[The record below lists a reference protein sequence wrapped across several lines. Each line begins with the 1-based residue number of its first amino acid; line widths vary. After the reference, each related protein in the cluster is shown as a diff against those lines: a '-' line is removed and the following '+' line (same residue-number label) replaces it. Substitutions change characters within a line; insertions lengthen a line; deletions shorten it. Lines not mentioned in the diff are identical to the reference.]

1 MPAASETPNPPLATL
16 NLAPQRPRVTIIVA
30 RARNGVI
37 GRDNALPWHLPEDL
51 QHFKRTTTGHPV
63 LMGRRTFE
71 SIGRPLPGR
80 RIIVVS
86 GDPHWSV
93 PDCERGATLAA
104 AIAMTAKSSDRH
116 PGIDASEVFIA
127 GGAQIY
133 REVLP
138 IADRV
143 IVTAIDI
150 EVDGD
155 VRFPALDPAVWV
167 RESSDPQVS
176 RTGLHYAIETYRR
189 AAPVPR

>member
-1 MPAASETPNPPLATL
+1 M

-51 QHFKRTTTGHPV
+51 QHFKRTTMGHPV
-63 LMGRRTFE
+63 LMGRRTYE

-86 GDPHWSV
+86 GDPHWNA
-93 PDCERGATLAA
+93 PGCERGATLPA
-104 AIAMTAKSSDRH
+104 AIAMSAKSRDRH
-116 PGIDASEVFIA
+116 PDIDSSEVFVA
-127 GGAQIY
+127 GGAQMY
-133 REVLP
+133 REALP

-155 VRFPALDPAVWV
+155 VRFPALDPAVWQ

-176 RTGLHYAIETYRR
+176 RTGLRYAIETYRR
-189 AAPVPR
+189 VTPVPR